1 MKKTIIVVAAASLL
15 AGCFFRSS
23 GFHDLKNASFAEFQK
38 SDAAK
43 WIALPSNAVDIATF
57 NFFGFDTN
65 HRFLKATLAS
75 DPPAL
80 SDLLDQSVHIQ
91 PRTTNDTFISSAIA
105 NVTFEKFTSV
115 FLSPPSARPTWW
127 KTDFS
132 RFDHQSFCT
141 WQDTNHYGYG
151 YIYLYDSKQKELRAF
166 QWSQQWNTVEDT
178 RKALEK

>member
-1 MKKTIIVVAAASLL
+1 MKKTIIVVAAASFL
-15 AGCFFRSS
+15 AGCFVGSS

-80 SDLLDQSVHIQ
+80 TGLLDQSVQIQ
-91 PRTTNDTFISSAIA
+91 PRTTNDTFISSATA
-105 NVTFEKFTSV
+105 DVTFEKFTSV
-115 FLSPPSARPTWW
+115 FLGPSTARPTWW
-127 KTDFS
+127 ETDFS
-132 RFDHQSFCT
+132 RFDQQSFCA
-141 WQDTNHYGYG
+141 WQSTNNYGYG
-151 YIYLYDSKQKELRAF
+151 YLYLYDSQQKELRAF
-166 QWSQQWNTVEDT
+166 QWSQQWNTAEDT
-178 RKALEK
+178 KRALTE